1 MSNGGDTKAQHVSSN
16 YPTNSGGADLDA
28 DGNVKQ
34 TIRVYLICIFVAF
47 GGFLFGYDC
56 VIGGPMIDIPK
67 FRLDFGTPQKDGQLG
82 FTTNTRGGFVAVMSL
97 GTFCGA
103 LCASQ
108 FADRLG
114 RKKGLL
120 ATCLVFTVGI
130 IFQIAASAIGVL
142 MLGRYIAGFGVG
154 LVSVMV
160 PLYQAECI
168 PAKRRGTI
176 VSCYQL
182 AITIGL
188 LIGQIVLFFTQSKP
202 SKASYKIPIGLQFA
216 WSAILAIGMLYF
228 PETPRYLIKV
238 GQWDRAVEAKMKL
251 TGLKQDD
258 PRLQEELLE
267 IKGNLEHEMRLGEAT
282 YVECWRGLNLRR
294 TLLGVFMQVWQQRI
308 SPTSHDR

>member
-1 MSNGGDTKAQHVSSN
+1 MDSKLETGFSNRTYGDNNNGQNELKHKA
-16 YPTNSGGADLDA
+16 
-28 DGNVKQ
+28 
-34 TIRVYLICIFVAF
+34 RVYLICMFVAF

-56 VIGGPMIDIPK
+56 VIGGPMIDIPR
-67 FRLDFGTPQKDGQLG
+67 FQLDFGTLQDTGSYG
-82 FTTNTRGGFVAVMSL
+82 FDTHTRGGFVAVMSL

-103 LCASQ
+103 LLASQ

-114 RKKGLL
+114 RKWGLIT
-120 ATCLVFTVGI
+120 TCGIFTVGI
-130 IFQIAASAIGVL
+130 VFQILASSMVLLMIG
-142 MLGRYIAGFGVG
+142 RFIAGFGVG

-188 LIGQIVLFFTQSKP
+188 LIGQIALYFTKSHEGK
-202 SKASYKIPIGLQFA
+202 SSYKIPIGLQFV
-216 WSAILAIGMLYF
+216 WSSVLALGMFFF
-228 PETPRYLIKV
+228 PESPRYLIKA
-238 GQWDRAVEAKMKL
+238 GKWDEAVKAKVRL
-251 TGLKQDD
+251 TGFPPND

-282 YVECWRGLNLRR
+282 YTECWKGLNLRR
-294 TLLGVFMQVWQQRI
+294 TLLGVFMQVWQQRYTPQLRLTN
-308 SPTSHDR
+308 S

>member
-1 MSNGGDTKAQHVSSN
+1 MSNGTETKVRSIS
-16 YPTNSGGADLDA
+16 ADLENVDDA
-28 DGNVKQ
+28 EIVSFGQ
-34 TIRVYLICIFVAF
+34 RARVYLICIFVAF

-56 VIGGPMIDIPK
+56 VIGGPMIDIERFK
-67 FRLDFGTPQKDGQLG
+67 LDFGTLQKTGNLG
-82 FTTNTRGGFVAVMSL
+82 FAEHVRGGFVAVMSL

-103 LCASQ
+103 LCASE

-114 RKKGLL
+114 RKKGLI
-120 ATCLVFTVGI
+120 ATCGVFTIGI
-130 IFQIAASAIGVL
+130 IFQIVATGIAVL
-142 MLGRYIAGFGVG
+142 MVGRYIAGFGVG

-188 LIGQIVLFFTQSKP
+188 LIGQIALFFCQSKP

-216 WSAILAIGMLYF
+216 WSGILFVGILFF
-228 PETPRYLIKV
+228 PETPRYLIKM
-238 GQWDRAVEAKMKL
+238 GKWDEAVKAKVRL
-251 TGLKQDD
+251 TGFAPND

-267 IKGNLEHEMRLGEAT
+267 VKGNLEHELSLGKAT
-282 YVECWRGLNLRR
+282 YIECWRGLNLRR
-294 TLLGVFMQVWQQRI
+294 TLLGVFMQAWQQRI
-308 SPTSHDR
+308 PHPLFSQSNV

>member
-1 MSNGGDTKAQHVSSN
+1 MSNQTETKFQHNTS
-16 YPTNSGGADLDA
+16 TNRR
-28 DGNVKQ
+28 NVDNDDQKDIGH
-34 TIRVYLICIFVAF
+34 TLRVYLICIFVAF

-67 FRLDFGTPQKDGQLG
+67 FKLDFGTVMKNGELG
-82 FTTNTRGGFVAVMSL
+82 FTTSTRGGFVAVMSL

-103 LCASQ
+103 LSASQ

-114 RKKGLL
+114 RKWGLMT
-120 ATCLVFTVGI
+120 TCLVFTVGI
-130 IFQIAASAIGVL
+130 IFQIVASKIAVL
-142 MLGRYIAGFGVG
+142 MVGRYIAGFGVG

-188 LIGQIVLFFTQSKP
+188 LIGQIVLFFTESKP
-202 SKASYKIPIGLQFA
+202 GKGSYKIPIGLQFA
-216 WSAILAIGMLYF
+216 WSGLLAAGLIWF
-228 PETPRYLIKV
+228 PETPRFLIKA
-238 GQWDRAVEAKMKL
+238 GKWDQAVKAKMTL
-251 TGLKQDD
+251 TGFKEDD

-282 YVECWRGLNLRR
+282 YAECWRGLNLRR

-308 SPTSHDR
+308 HPLINRS